1 MGSALQF
8 KTDTD
13 RETFKRFFQE
23 VQQAVDSKQ
32 LRPMI
37 RTQYNRTAFQVPF
50 DATVRISLDTNLA
63 MIKENTDGQPVGL
76 LHRCSPLLLPLKDQQ
91 TPFSFHSCCTV
102 TQVSFMALCCPQA
115 GQVCCSSLDVVAQSW
130 VSRKV
135 STMTHQCR
143 SCACSEA
150 SQRCLQGCLT
160 VLTKGKKPIWIVC
173 VYAHAAHGHVLLI
186 QQTYLCLH

>member
-1 MGSALQF
+1 MRVVSLQF

-76 LHRCSPLLLPLKDQQ
+76 LHRSCPWLPFKGHQ
-91 TPFSFHSCCTV
+91 SCCWP
-102 TQVSFMALCCPQA
+102 F
-115 GQVCCSSLDVVAQSW
+115 
-130 VSRKV
+130 
-135 STMTHQCR
+135 
-143 SCACSEA
+143 
-150 SQRCLQGCLT
+150 
-160 VLTKGKKPIWIVC
+160 
-173 VYAHAAHGHVLLI
+173 
-186 QQTYLCLH
+186 

>member
-1 MGSALQF
+1 MAACFAHTHCARMCLQF

-76 LHRCSPLLLPLKDQQ
+76 LHRSVH
-91 TPFSFHSCCTV
+91 PFI
-102 TQVSFMALCCPQA
+102 LI
-115 GQVCCSSLDVVAQSW
+115 
-130 VSRKV
+130 
-135 STMTHQCR
+135 
-143 SCACSEA
+143 
-150 SQRCLQGCLT
+150 
-160 VLTKGKKPIWIVC
+160 TKGKLCDNSPNSDC
-173 VYAHAAHGHVLLI
+173 VSGYQHHHPHHCPCRFAAQPLYMARE
-186 QQTYLCLH
+186 TEFDS

>member
-1 MGSALQF
+1 MFHGFDRKLSCCACTTCLQF
-8 KTDTD
+8 KTDND

-76 LHRCSPLLLPLKDQQ
+76 LHRWACPSSQELVPLLTSIHHLLLRLLPCSLTRPAIRPPMLTQLAGASLSHWLHMWRG
-91 TPFSFHSCCTV
+91 TMCTSNSCRAM
-102 TQVSFMALCCPQA
+102 SHEL
-115 GQVCCSSLDVVAQSW
+115 
-130 VSRKV
+130 
-135 STMTHQCR
+135 
-143 SCACSEA
+143 
-150 SQRCLQGCLT
+150 
-160 VLTKGKKPIWIVC
+160 
-173 VYAHAAHGHVLLI
+173 
-186 QQTYLCLH
+186 

>member
-1 MGSALQF
+1 MLVVWLQF

-76 LHRCSPLLLPLKDQQ
+76 LHRSCLSLPFPAFRSITIPVSQAFEVSNATHL
-91 TPFSFHSCCTV
+91 SRLCV
-102 TQVSFMALCCPQA
+102 TNLS
-115 GQVCCSSLDVVAQSW
+115 
-130 VSRKV
+130 
-135 STMTHQCR
+135 
-143 SCACSEA
+143 
-150 SQRCLQGCLT
+150 
-160 VLTKGKKPIWIVC
+160 
-173 VYAHAAHGHVLLI
+173 
-186 QQTYLCLH
+186 

>member
-1 MGSALQF
+1 MRVLSLQF

-76 LHRCSPLLLPLKDQQ
+76 LHRSCPLLLFKGHQSCSL
-91 TPFSFHSCCTV
+91 PF
-102 TQVSFMALCCPQA
+102 
-115 GQVCCSSLDVVAQSW
+115 
-130 VSRKV
+130 
-135 STMTHQCR
+135 
-143 SCACSEA
+143 
-150 SQRCLQGCLT
+150 
-160 VLTKGKKPIWIVC
+160 
-173 VYAHAAHGHVLLI
+173 
-186 QQTYLCLH
+186 